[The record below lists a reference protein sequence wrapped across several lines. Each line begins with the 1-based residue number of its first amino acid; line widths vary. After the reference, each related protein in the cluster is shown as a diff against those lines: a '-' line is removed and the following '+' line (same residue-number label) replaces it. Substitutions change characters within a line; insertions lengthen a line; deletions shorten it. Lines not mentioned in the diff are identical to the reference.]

1 MNDTKDEHV
10 NFNGEAR
17 QDASLTAEEIA
28 GSGLGS
34 SSFYDPNDEVNI
46 PDNWAHEYNS
56 LGRKIKDGNEIGILD
71 STLREG
77 EQHPGVSFTVK
88 QRIQIAWELDYFGV
102 DQIEI
107 SPVISSDH
115 AEATKTIIKQG
126 LRADIVAHGRALK
139 DDIDVSLKCDASWVA
154 AYLGISDIHL
164 KDKLRISR
172 EQALD
177 RAVQTVEYAK
187 SHGLKIR
194 FTVEDGSRADPQYL
208 INVCKAIEDAGVD
221 RISLPDTVGILRPI
235 GMYNFVKRVRSE
247 IKTPLD
253 AHVHNDIG
261 FALANAFA
269 ACDAGVD
276 QIHTTIDGIG
286 ERTGIP
292 SLAETAVALTYLYK
306 SENDFR
312 LDMLVDLSR
321 LIEQYTNIKP
331 YDSKPIVGSSAYK
344 HKAGTHLAAVLKNTA
359 AYEPINP
366 RSVGNR
372 RRIVFGELAGKTG
385 AEYLMSLLGLEKNT
399 KSAKSI
405 AAGLKNLRMGDLLEI
420 PLEDEIERKIIN
432 DEKGKGY
439 RND

>member
-1 MNDTKDEHV
+1 MNDP
-10 NFNGEAR
+10 NYY
-17 QDASLTAEEIA
+17 AE
-28 GSGLGS
+28 
-34 SSFYDPNDEVNI
+34 
-46 PDNWAHEYNS
+46 EYNS
-56 LGRKIKDGNEIGILD
+56 VEKKSKKIKILD

-107 SPVISSDH
+107 SPIISPDH
-115 AEATKTIIKQG
+115 ADATKTIIKQG
-126 LRADIVAHGRALK
+126 LKADIVAHGRALK
-139 DDIDVSLKCDASWVA
+139 EDIDVSRKCDASWVA

-172 EQALD
+172 EQAMD
-177 RAVQTVEYAK
+177 RAVKTVEYAK

-194 FTVEDGSRADPQYL
+194 FTVEDGSRADPEYL

-221 RISLPDTVGILRPI
+221 RISLPDTVGTLRPI
-235 GMYNFVKRVRSE
+235 GMYNFVKMVRSE

-253 AHVHNDIG
+253 VHVHNDIG

-269 ACDAGVD
+269 GCDAGAD

-292 SLAETAVALTYLYK
+292 SIAETAVALNYLYK
-306 SENDFR
+306 SPNDFR

-321 LIEQYTNIKP
+321 LIAQYTNIQP
-331 YDSKPIVGSSAYK
+331 YDSKPLVGSSAFK
-344 HKAGTHLAAVLKNTA
+344 HKAGTHLAAVLNNTA
-359 AYEPINP
+359 AYEPIHP
-366 RSVGNR
+366 RIVGNR

-385 AEYLMSLLGLEKNT
+385 AEYLMSLLGMKEDVDNAKN
-399 KSAKSI
+399 I
-405 AAGLKNLRMGDLLEI
+405 AAGLKNIRMGDLLDI
-420 PLEDEIERKIIN
+420 PLEDNVERKIIN
-432 DEKGKGY
+432 DEKGRKS
-439 RND
+439 RK

>member
-1 MNDTKDEHV
+1 MNDP
-10 NFNGEAR
+10 NYY
-17 QDASLTAEEIA
+17 AE
-28 GSGLGS
+28 
-34 SSFYDPNDEVNI
+34 
-46 PDNWAHEYNS
+46 EYNS
-56 LGRKIKDGNEIGILD
+56 VGKEAKRIRILD

-107 SPVISSDH
+107 SPVISRDH

-126 LRADIVAHGRALK
+126 LKADIVAHGRALK
-139 DDIDVSLKCDASWVA
+139 EDIDISLKCDATWVA

-164 KDKLRISR
+164 RDKLRISR
-172 EQALD
+172 DEALD
-177 RAVQTVEYAK
+177 RAVKTVEYAK

-194 FTVEDGSRADPQYL
+194 FTVEDGSRADPQFL
-208 INVCKAIEDAGVD
+208 IKICKAIDKAGVD

-235 GMYNFVKRVRSE
+235 GMYNFVKRVHSE
-247 IKTPLD
+247 ISTPLD

-306 SENDFR
+306 SQNDFR
-312 LDMLVDLSR
+312 LDMLSDLSR
-321 LIEQYTNIKP
+321 LIEQYTGIKP

-344 HKAGTHLAAVLKNTA
+344 HKAGTHLAAVLRNPA
-359 AYEPINP
+359 AYEPIRP
-366 RSVGNR
+366 RNVGNR
-372 RRIVFGELAGKTG
+372 RRIVFGELAGKSG
-385 AEYLMSLLGLEKNT
+385 AEHLMTVLGLEKDASN
-399 KSAKSI
+399 AKSI
-405 AAGLKNLRMGDLLEI
+405 AAGLKNLRMGDLFEI
-420 PLEDEIERKIIN
+420 PLEDKIQRKIIN
-432 DEKGKGY
+432 DEKGRKS
-439 RND
+439 RK

>member
-1 MNDTKDEHV
+1 MNDTRNSESYY
-10 NFNGEAR
+10 NYYA
-17 QDASLTAEEIA
+17 A
-28 GSGLGS
+28 
-34 SSFYDPNDEVNI
+34 
-46 PDNWAHEYNS
+46 EYNS
-56 LGRKIKDGNEIGILD
+56 VGKEPKKITILD

-77 EQHPGVSFTVK
+77 EQHPGVSFPVK

-107 SPVISSDH
+107 SPIISPDH

-126 LRADIVAHGRALK
+126 LKADIVAHGRALK
-139 DDIDVSLKCDASWVA
+139 EDIDVSRKCDASWVA

-172 EQALD
+172 EQAMD
-177 RAVQTVEYAK
+177 RAVKTVEYAK

-194 FTVEDGSRADPQYL
+194 FTVEDGSRADPEYL

-221 RISLPDTVGILRPI
+221 RISLPDTVGTLRPI
-235 GMYNFVKRVRSE
+235 GMYNFVKMVRSE

-253 AHVHNDIG
+253 VHVHNDIG

-269 ACDAGVD
+269 GCDAGAD

-292 SLAETAVALTYLYK
+292 SLAETAVALTHLYQ

-321 LIEQYTNIKP
+321 LIAQYTNIQP
-331 YDSKPIVGSSAYK
+331 YDSKPLVGSSAFK
-344 HKAGTHLAAVLKNTA
+344 HKAGTHLAAVLNNTA
-359 AYEPINP
+359 AYEPIHP
-366 RSVGNR
+366 RIVGNR

-385 AEYLMSLLGLEKNT
+385 AEYLMSLLGMKEDVDNAKN
-399 KSAKSI
+399 I
-405 AAGLKNLRMGDLLEI
+405 AAGLKNIRMGDLLDI
-420 PLEDEIERKIIN
+420 PLEDNVERKIIN
-432 DEKGKGY
+432 DEKGRKS
-439 RND
+439 RK

>member
-1 MNDTKDEHV
+1 MNDP
-10 NFNGEAR
+10 NYY
-17 QDASLTAEEIA
+17 AE
-28 GSGLGS
+28 
-34 SSFYDPNDEVNI
+34 
-46 PDNWAHEYNS
+46 EYNS
-56 LGRKIKDGNEIGILD
+56 VEKEPRRIRILD

-107 SPVISSDH
+107 SPIISNDH
-115 AEATKTIIKQG
+115 AVATKTIIKQG
-126 LRADIVAHGRALK
+126 LKADIVAHGRALNE
-139 DDIDVSLKCDASWVA
+139 DIDVSLKCDASWVA

-172 EQALD
+172 DEALN
-177 RAVQTVEYAK
+177 RAVKTVEYAK

-194 FTVEDGSRADPQYL
+194 FTVEDGSRADPEFL
-208 INVCKAIEDAGVD
+208 ISVCKAIEEAGVD

-235 GMYNFVKRVRSE
+235 GMYNFVKKVNSE
-247 IKTPLD
+247 VNTPLD

-292 SLAETAVALTYLYK
+292 SLAETAVALNYLYK
-306 SENDFR
+306 SPNDFR
-312 LDMLVDLSR
+312 LDMLADLSR
-321 LIEQYTNIKP
+321 LIEQYTKIKP

-344 HKAGTHLAAVLKNTA
+344 HKAGTHLAAVLRNPA
-359 AYEPINP
+359 AYEPIMP
-366 RSVGNR
+366 RNVGNR

-385 AEYLMSLLGLEKNT
+385 AEHLMTILGLAKNT
-399 KSAKSI
+399 TDAKNI
-405 AAGLKNLRMGDLLEI
+405 AAGLKNLRMGDLLDI
-420 PLEDEIERKIIN
+420 PLEDKIERKIIN
-432 DEKGKGY
+432 DEKGRRSRK
-439 RND
+439 